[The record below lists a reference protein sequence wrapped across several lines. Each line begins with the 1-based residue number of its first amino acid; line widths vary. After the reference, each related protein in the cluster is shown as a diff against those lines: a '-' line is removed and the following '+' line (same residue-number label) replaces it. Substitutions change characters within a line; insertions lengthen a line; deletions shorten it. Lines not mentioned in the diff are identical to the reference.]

1 MVVDQN
7 SFIPERPFFAD
18 GVTRR
23 RERAETRWPERGAGM
38 GRGIRRMKCEEI
50 SIIIL
55 LGYKNPRFSA
65 VMIIES
71 WKSREL
77 NGNENPSGSSNLTD
91 AV

>member
-1 MVVDQN
+1 
-7 SFIPERPFFAD
+7 
-18 GVTRR
+18 
-23 RERAETRWPERGAGM
+23 M